1 MDWLQQ
7 HSATLTI
14 FAILLIL
21 FFVGKAEVRKMKP

>member
-1 MDWLQQ
+1 MEWLQQ

-21 FFVGKAEVRKMKP
+21 FFIGRAEVKKIR